1 MSSPEEKK
9 KRKRMSTTKKKKPP
23 LVLTPTAT
31 QSTPNPSLPDDLLLS
46 CFARVSRLYYPTLSL
61 VSKTFQSLLASPEL
75 YKTRS
80 SIGRTESCL
89 YVCLLSHPDPIPRWY
104 TLCRKPDKTLTTN
117 EDTKKLKKKSSGYV
131 LAKIP
136 TSHSGPVHWSGLA
149 TVGSD
154 IYNIGG
160 LINDDKDPSSRVLIM
175 DSRSNRWREGPSML
189 VKRRY
194 PVTSVLDG
202 KIYVAGGC
210 KGCSSSSEWM
220 EVFDPKNQSWEL
232 VSSPGTEICGC
243 NYVSKRAGFDGKVYM
258 FGGGNGLAYKPR
270 EGRWERVGWEM
281 DTSWPWYS
289 YAVIDNVLYQY
300 NGGFKWYDTNAR
312 VWKGLK
318 GVKGLPNFPRY
329 IARLADYGGK
339 MAVLWERVL
348 ASTGFKDKMI
358 LCAVIALERRN
369 SEEIWGKV
377 EWHDTVLTVSKSCR
391 VDYALATTV

>member
-9 KRKRMSTTKKKKPP
+9 KRKRMSTTKKKKLLQS
-23 LVLTPTAT
+23 LVLPPTP

-46 CFARVSRLYYPTLSL
+46 CFSRLSRLYYPTLSL

-80 SIGRTESCL
+80 SLGRTESCL
-89 YVCLLSHPDPIPRWY
+89 YVCLKSHPDPIPRWY

-117 EDTKKLKKKSSGYV
+117 EDTMKLKKKSSGYV

-160 LINDDKDPSSRVLIM
+160 PINDDKDPSSRVLIM

-210 KGCSSSSEWM
+210 KDCSSSS
-220 EVFDPKNQSWEL
+220 DKS
-232 VSSPGTEICGC
+232 
-243 NYVSKRAGFDGKVYM
+243 AGFDGKVYI

-300 NGGFKWYDTNAR
+300 NGGFKWYDTKVGLWR
-312 VWKGLK
+312 GLK
-318 GVKGLPNFPRY
+318 GVKGLPKFPRY

-339 MAVLWERVL
+339 MAVFWERVL

-377 EWHDTVLTVSKSCR
+377 EWHDTLLTVSKSCR

>member
-1 MSSPEEKK
+1 M
-9 KRKRMSTTKKKKPP
+9 
-23 LVLTPTAT
+23 PTLP
-31 QSTPNPSLPDDLLLS
+31 SRPYPSLVHPL
-46 CFARVSRLYYPTLSL
+46 
-61 VSKTFQSLLASPEL
+61 PE
-75 YKTRS
+75 T
-80 SIGRTESCL
+80 
-89 YVCLLSHPDPIPRWY
+89 V
-104 TLCRKPDKTLTTN
+104 TTN
-117 EDTKKLKKKSSGYV
+117 EETMKLKKKSSGYV

-149 TVGSD
+149 TVGAD

-160 LINDDKDPSSRVLIM
+160 PINDDKDPSSTVLIM

-210 KGCSSSSEWM
+210 KDCSSSSEWM
-220 EVFDPKNQSWEL
+220 EVFDPKTQTWEL

-243 NYVSKRAGFDGKVYM
+243 NYVSKSAGFDGKVYM

-270 EGRWERVGWEM
+270 EGRWESVGWEM

-300 NGGFKWYDTNAR
+300 NGGFKWYDTKVGLWR
-312 VWKGLK
+312 GLK
-318 GVKGLPNFPRY
+318 GVKGLPKFPRY

>member
-1 MSSPEEKK
+1 
-9 KRKRMSTTKKKKPP
+9 MSTTKKKKPP
-23 LVLTPTAT
+23 LV
-31 QSTPNPSLPDDLLLS
+31 TPNPSLPDDLLLS

-89 YVCLLSHPDPIPRWY
+89 YVCLKSHPDPIPRWY
-104 TLCRKPDKTLTTN
+104 T
-117 EDTKKLKKKSSGYV
+117 KKSSGYV

-160 LINDDKDPSSRVLIM
+160 PINDDKDPSSRVLIM

-194 PVTSVLDG
+194 PVTSVFDG

-210 KGCSSSSEWM
+210 KDCSSSSEWM
-220 EVFDPKNQSWEL
+220 EVFDPKKQTWEL

-243 NYVSKRAGFDGKVYM
+243 NYVSKSAGFDGKVYI
-258 FGGGNGLAYKPR
+258 FGRGNGLAYKPR
-270 EGRWERVGWEM
+270 EGEGRWDSMGTEM
-281 DTSWPWYS
+281 DMGRAWVS
-289 YAVIDNVLYQY
+289 YCVIKNILLYY
-300 NGGFKWYDTNAR
+300 HERDREFKWYDYKGRFWRKLMGLERLVKFLCYSR
-312 VWKGLK
+312 V
-318 GVKGLPNFPRY
+318 N
-329 IARLADYGGK
+329 LADYGGK
-339 MAVLWERVL
+339 MAVLWDTFVPG
-348 ASTGFKDKMI
+348 SGSKNKMI
-358 LCAVIALERRN
+358 WCAEVSLE
-369 SEEIWGKV
+369 SHEVYDICGEI
-377 EWHDTVLTVSKSCR
+377 EWFDVVLRVSKSYEL
-391 VDYALATTV
+391 VHVIAATV